1 MKILVFLLLILSAI
15 QHIRLTGIIS
25 FGQEFNAIVLFVGM
39 VLYIRQLVK
48 DVIIPFS
55 ILSFFF
61 LYSLIGVIN
70 NNQEYYIFKD
80 FIQLISMAGFF
91 LYGYDYFRKKTDDE
105 FSKFLF
111 DSSVFLVITFIAVYV
126 SLYLYHISIKQ
137 TYFQVQQDIIFLV
150 SLAIFQKKYIP
161 VAIVVSFLSLKRMFT
176 VTTLLVF
183 FSDIIKQRLVVL
195 LALIVTI
202 YFGIELNALNKIVG
216 TYEMITHAY
225 ENIDIY
231 DKNEILEVLFQ
242 LDRVRVGEFV
252 LLLDKFDLQSFIF
265 GQGMGG
271 GVIERE
277 LVTGDIESV
286 SFIHILPLSL
296 IIKFGVFGVLFIG
309 GILVYIIYRSPRF
322 RLNLLKLFSFSILA
336 SFFAAYLIASWA
348 FWLCFGAALGAS
360 RNKLKRLKMIS
371 HRPEIDGL

>member
-137 TYFQVQQDIIFLV
+137 TY
-150 SLAIFQKKYIP
+150 
-161 VAIVVSFLSLKRMFT
+161 
-176 VTTLLVF
+176 
-183 FSDIIKQRLVVL
+183 
-195 LALIVTI
+195 
-202 YFGIELNALNKIVG
+202 
-216 TYEMITHAY
+216 
-225 ENIDIY
+225 
-231 DKNEILEVLFQ
+231 
-242 LDRVRVGEFV
+242 
-252 LLLDKFDLQSFIF
+252 
-265 GQGMGG
+265 
-271 GVIERE
+271 
-277 LVTGDIESV
+277 
-286 SFIHILPLSL
+286 
-296 IIKFGVFGVLFIG
+296 
-309 GILVYIIYRSPRF
+309 
-322 RLNLLKLFSFSILA
+322 
-336 SFFAAYLIASWA
+336 
-348 FWLCFGAALGAS
+348 
-360 RNKLKRLKMIS
+360 
-371 HRPEIDGL
+371 

>member
-1 MKILVFLLLILSAI
+1 
-15 QHIRLTGIIS
+15 
-25 FGQEFNAIVLFVGM
+25 
-39 VLYIRQLVK
+39 
-48 DVIIPFS
+48 
-55 ILSFFF
+55 
-61 LYSLIGVIN
+61 
-70 NNQEYYIFKD
+70 
-80 FIQLISMAGFF
+80 
-91 LYGYDYFRKKTDDE
+91 
-105 FSKFLF
+105 
-111 DSSVFLVITFIAVYV
+111 
-126 SLYLYHISIKQ
+126 
-137 TYFQVQQDIIFLV
+137 
-150 SLAIFQKKYIP
+150 
-161 VAIVVSFLSLKRMFT
+161 
-176 VTTLLVF
+176 
-183 FSDIIKQRLVVL
+183 
-195 LALIVTI
+195 
-202 YFGIELNALNKIVG
+202 
-216 TYEMITHAY
+216 
-225 ENIDIY
+225 NIDIY